1 MEVETSDSKI
11 AKKLCC
17 LYCKKSVIALWRHLS
32 TVHKYEPDVQKF
44 IKLPKGIFY
53 EKFDFKFDIPDLV
66 VCLCFVAGTKE
77 RKDIIA
83 VIRKRGRFIHNSDR
97 KINKGRLQ
105 TARRPN
111 SKRKKGGAGFI
122 TCAACQE
129 ELTKTSIRYHM
140 KRCTNVVKGQRM
152 IQVLGR
158 AIEGRLHP
166 KATDRLRLVVFPVLR
181 EDSIVRLIRYD
192 WLIISYGNILCMK
205 YIPHY
210 QHNLIRA
217 RLRLAGRLLSAIKVI
232 NSDVMDF
239 ASIYHPKFYDALVD
253 AIRLVAGYDPILN
266 EFRAPATASA
276 AVTHVKQIAVYL
288 IAEYI
293 KRDEPE
299 NQRHTENFLKLMQSD
314 ISVTINKTV
323 LDQQGRMRREKQ
335 EKIPSTDDIKK
346 FAEFIGK
353 ERQQYFNELSAKFSF
368 QNWFKLAELTMASI
382 IIFNRRR
389 TGEVQNILSVD
400 FTNRESINENT
411 ELFKS
416 LSEQSKQIARRYSR
430 MKIRGKKAR
439 TVAVLLTTEIDQC
452 IQLLVQHRKNA
463 KIAEHNHYL
472 FALPTCYE
480 FQIRVV
486 DAVSAIRKFSELC
499 GAADPQ
505 SLRGTTMRKH
515 MATIC
520 ISMELND
527 NSVAELAD
535 FMGHH
540 EKIHREYYRQNPIE
554 GEIVKISQLLEKA
567 QGVNDNER
575 GHFDNRGSIGV
586 DPNDVSECLGVDF
599 NDVSESLGVDPAAN
613 LDESDSD
620 ASGCEM
626 DIEVTCAI
634 ENDPVPSRKASVKQ
648 RIVDSDDSNDG
659 AAMSKSKLIIYVS
672 PNLLEVCFCNLWQV
686 LLLFSIFNQLKV
698 GTEHIF

>member
-1 MEVETSDSKI
+1 M
-11 AKKLCC
+11 
-17 LYCKKSVIALWRHLS
+17 
-32 TVHKYEPDVQKF
+32 
-44 IKLPKGIFY
+44 
-53 EKFDFKFDIPDLV
+53 V
-66 VCLCFVAGTKE
+66 VCLCFVAGTTE

-83 VIRKRGRFIHNSDR
+83 VIRKRGRFIHNGDS

-111 SKRKKGGAGFI
+111 PKRNKGGAGFI
-122 TCAACQE
+122 TCPACQE

-140 KRCTNVVKGQRM
+140 KRCKNVPTMKGQRM
-152 IQVLGR
+152 IQILGR

-166 KATDRLRLVVFPVLR
+166 KASDRLRLVVFPVLR

-210 QHNLIRA
+210 QHNMIRA

-232 NSDVMDF
+232 DGDVTDF
-239 ASIYHPKFYDALVD
+239 ASIYQPKFYDALVD
-253 AIRLVAGYDPILN
+253 AIRLVAGYDPTLN

-293 KRDEPE
+293 KRDLPE
-299 NQRHTENFLKLMQSD
+299 EQRQTENFLKLMQSD

-323 LDQQGRMRREKQ
+323 LDQQGQMRREKQ
-335 EKIPSTDDIKK
+335 VKIPTTDDIKK

-353 ERQQYFNELSAKFSF
+353 ERQQYFEELSEKFSF
-368 QNWFKLAELTMASI
+368 QNWFKLAEFTMASI

-389 TGEVQNILSVD
+389 TGEVQNILLVD
-400 FTNRESINENT
+400 FTKRESINENT
-411 ELFKS
+411 ELFES
-416 LSEQSKQIARRYSR
+416 LSEESREIARKYLR

-439 TVAVLLTTEIDQC
+439 TVAVLLTAEIDRC

-463 KIAEHNHYL
+463 KIAEHNNYL

-499 GAADPQ
+499 GAADPE

-515 MATIC
+515 MATLC
-520 ISMELND
+520 ISMQLND

-540 EKIHREYYRQNPIE
+540 EKIHREYYRQNPIDR
-554 GEIVKISQLLEKA
+554 EIVKISQLLEKA
-567 QGVNDNER
+567 QGVDDNER
-575 GHFDNRGSIGV
+575 EYVHPV
-586 DPNDVSECLGVDF
+586 DSVVVDSH
-599 NDVSESLGVDPAAN
+599 DVSESLGVDPAAN

-626 DIEVTCAI
+626 DIEVTGAI
-634 ENDPVPSRKASVKQ
+634 ENDPVPSRKAPVKQ
-648 RIVDSDDSNDG
+648 RIVDCDDTNDG
-659 AAMSKSKLIIYVS
+659 AAMPKSKLIIYVS
-672 PNLLEVCFCNLWQV
+672 PNLWKFFFE
-686 LLLFSIFNQLKV
+686 
-698 GTEHIF
+698 